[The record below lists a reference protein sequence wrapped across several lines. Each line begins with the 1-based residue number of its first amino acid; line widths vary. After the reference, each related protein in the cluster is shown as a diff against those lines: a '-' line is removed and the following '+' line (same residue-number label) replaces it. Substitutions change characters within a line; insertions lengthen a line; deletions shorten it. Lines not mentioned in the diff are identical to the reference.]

1 LSSQFRKGLFV
12 VGLAFATATLSGQ
25 VVEPGRPQRPTPIA
39 KELPLTQ
46 KQQLGDAPVFKLS
59 PLDDS
64 VRDLPSPRHGV
75 ARVGVRRAL
84 ASSVLGQGAWQSAAD
99 GAGVWRLSLESENA
113 VALRVHFVN
122 FNVGA
127 GKVWIHD
134 TANQQTYGPYTGLGR
149 FEDGR
154 FWTEAIFGDSIEVE
168 YVPAAGRASSG
179 APPFQM
185 PEISHLYRVAGMVSP
200 RPASSQR
207 TATSRRRTISQ
218 SSASSSLSAATPGAG
233 LDPAPTSGGTTCFL
247 DASCYFTGA
256 NATEYPAVP
265 LVHGSM
271 AFLLFSDS
279 SGEYQCSGQMLN
291 APNGKPI
298 LLTAGH
304 CINSPATLESLTA
317 AFDYNP
323 STCGGVPPNP
333 FNLTQITGASLLSY
347 SDLPFETINSE
358 SDIVNDLDYSLVLM
372 SGFPDTPDFTL
383 AGYSTFELAFGQK
396 VTSLSY
402 PIGRSLQFA
411 YAPRVDS
418 TTVDTAPS
426 NLYPGYWA
434 NAYQI
439 EYNTI
444 GRIDDGSSGSG
455 IFDNQGHLLGTLS
468 TGVADCNN
476 PNPVT
481 GACPIGSTACD
492 VTGPYDNWYNKFS
505 ATYEQVRDY
514 LEQPILGPLAS
525 NSAEFSASPNP
536 IYTSNLYGLG
546 QTTLTFKAPIT
557 VTNIEIR
564 IGSPDGRLL
573 GSADN
578 SGTAKT
584 GPWVTNGMV
593 FYLQNV
599 TGGLPLTAG
608 NTIATV
614 TAQVIESATGGAP
627 VGTLT
632 ANPSTVVVPNGSY
645 LGQTT
650 LNWTAPGASL
660 VQLRIGSPTGTLFA
674 EAGSTASATTGD
686 WVSDGMTFYLV
697 NVSNGPA
704 SAADVLASAVVHV
717 DVDGGST
724 VSPGTVS
731 FFLDPDPI
739 MVSSG
744 QYLGTATL
752 HWNTG
757 GLSPAQ
763 IRVGSPTGTV
773 FANDISATGTAQT
786 GSWVSNGL
794 LFYLEDMSGTVLAT
808 ATANLVASTIN
819 LGNTQFTVA
828 NNPILVPIGA
838 AATANVAWSTAV
850 SSDVE
855 IHSGAPWGPLV
866 ASGGSS
872 GAAAIP
878 NVVDGLT
885 LYLQNRSGDLN
896 PTGAFYPGDP
906 TPPPSYGQLPLELQ
920 YTLATAT
927 VHVVSL

>member
-1 LSSQFRKGLFV
+1 LKSQFGQGLFV
-12 VGLAFATATLSGQ
+12 VGLAFAAATASLSAQ
-25 VVEPGRPQRPTPIA
+25 VVEPGRPQRPIPIA

-46 KQQLGDAPVFKLS
+46 KQQLGAAPVFKLS

-84 ASSVLGQGAWQSAAD
+84 ASSVLGQAVWQSAAD
-99 GAGVWRLSLESENA
+99 GASVWRLSLESENA

-168 YVPAAGRASSG
+168 YVPAAGRASRG
-179 APPFQM
+179 APPFQI

-207 TATSRRRTISQ
+207 SATSQRRTISQ
-218 SSASSSLSAATPGAG
+218 SSASSSLSAATLRAG

-271 AFLLFSDS
+271 AYLLFSDS

-291 APNGKPI
+291 APNGRPI

-304 CINSPATLESLTA
+304 CINSSATLESLTA

-323 STCGGVPPNP
+323 SSCGGVPPNP
-333 FNLTQITGASLLSY
+333 MNLTQITGASLLSY
-347 SDLPFETINSE
+347 SDLPFETVNTV
-358 SDIVNDLDYSLVLM
+358 SDILNDLDYSLVLM

-383 AGYSTFELAFGQK
+383 AGYSTFELAFGQN

-402 PIGRSLQFA
+402 PIGLSLQFA

-418 TTVDTAPS
+418 TTVDTIA
-426 NLYPGYWA
+426 NGLYPGYWV

-439 EYNTI
+439 EYNTN

-481 GACPIGSTACD
+481 GACPNGSTACD

-514 LEQPILGPLAS
+514 LELAIPGSLAS
-525 NSAEFSASPNP
+525 DSAEFSASPNP
-536 IYTSNLYGLG
+536 IYTSNPYGLG

-564 IGSPDGRLL
+564 IGSPDGQLL
-573 GSADN
+573 GSAGN
-578 SGTAKT
+578 SGTAQT

-614 TAQVIESATGGAP
+614 TAQVIESASGVAP
-627 VGTLT
+627 LGTLT
-632 ANPSTVVVPNGSY
+632 ANPSTIVVPNGSY

-650 LNWTAPGASL
+650 LNWNAPGASL
-660 VQLRIGSPTGTLFA
+660 VQLRIGSPTGQLFA
-674 EAGSTASATTGD
+674 EAGPIASATTGD

-704 SAADVLASAVVHV
+704 SAANVLATAVVHV

-724 VSPGTVS
+724 VSPGNVS

-739 MVSSG
+739 LVSSG
-744 QYLGTATL
+744 QHLATATL

-763 IRVGSPTGTV
+763 IWVGASASTL
-773 FANDISATGTAQT
+773 FANDIPATGTAQT
-786 GSWVSNGL
+786 GPWVSNGL
-794 LFYLEDMSGTVLAT
+794 VFYLEDSSGNVLAST
-808 ATANLVASTIN
+808 TANLVTSTVN
-819 LGNTQFTVA
+819 LGNTQFTVI
-828 NNPILVPIGA
+828 NNPILVSTGPTI
-838 AATANVAWSTAV
+838 ANVTWSTTV

-866 ASGGSS
+866 AAGGST
-872 GAAAIP
+872 GAVAIP
-878 NVVDGLT
+878 NPTDGLT
-885 LYLQNRSGDLN
+885 LYLQDRSGDL
-896 PTGAFYPGDP
+896 APGQ
-906 TPPPSYGQLPLELQ
+906 SVGQLPLELQ
-920 YTLATAT
+920 YTLATVT
-927 VHVVSL
+927 VQVVNQ

>member
-1 LSSQFRKGLFV
+1 LV
-12 VGLAFATATLSGQ
+12 VGLAFAAAAATLSAQ

-46 KQQLGDAPVFKLS
+46 KQELGAAPVFKLS

-75 ARVGVRRAL
+75 ARVGARRAL

-99 GAGVWRLSLESENA
+99 GASVWRLSLESENA

-122 FNVGA
+122 FNAGA

-134 TANQQTYGPYTGLGR
+134 TANQQTYGPYSGLGR

-179 APPFQM
+179 APPFEI
-185 PEISHLYRVAGMVSP
+185 PEISHLYRVGGLLSP
-200 RPASSQR
+200 RAASSQR
-207 TATSRRRTISQ
+207 SATSQR
-218 SSASSSLSAATPGAG
+218 SAASPSVSAASPRAG
-233 LDPAPTSGGTTCFL
+233 LDPSIDSAGVTCFL

-271 AFLLFSDS
+271 AYLLFSDS

-304 CINSPATLESLTA
+304 CINSSATLESLTA
-317 AFDYNP
+317 AFDYNT
-323 STCGGVPPNP
+323 SSCGGVPPNP
-333 FNLTQITGASLLSY
+333 VNLTQITGSRLLSF
-347 SDLPFETINSE
+347 SDLPFETVNTV
-358 SDIVNDLDYSLVLM
+358 SDILNDLDYSLVLM

-383 AGYSTFELAFGQK
+383 AGYSTFELAFGQN

-402 PIGRSLQFA
+402 PIGLSLQFA
-411 YAPRVDS
+411 NAPRVDS
-418 TTVDTAPS
+418 TTADTIA
-426 NLYPGYWA
+426 NELYPGYWA

-476 PNPVT
+476 PNQQT
-481 GACPIGSTACD
+481 GACPNGSTACD

-514 LEQPILGPLAS
+514 LELPISGPLAS

-536 IYTSNLYGLG
+536 IYTSSPYGQG
-546 QTTLTFKAPIT
+546 STTLTFKAPLG

-564 IGSPDGRLL
+564 IGSPDGQLL
-573 GSADN
+573 GSAGN
-578 SGTAKT
+578 SGTAQA

-614 TAQVIESATGGAP
+614 TAQVIESASGVAPLGA
-627 VGTLT
+627 LT
-632 ANPSTVVVPNGSY
+632 ANPSTIVVPNGSY

-650 LNWTAPGASL
+650 LNWNAPGASL
-660 VQLRIGSPTGTLFA
+660 VQLRIGSPTGQLFA
-674 EAGSTASATTGD
+674 EAGSVASATTGD

-704 SAADVLASAVVHV
+704 SAANVLATAVVHV

-724 VSPGTVS
+724 IGPGRVS

-739 MVSSG
+739 LASSG
-744 QYLGTATL
+744 QYLGTSTL

-757 GLSPAQ
+757 GVGGAQ
-763 IRVGSPTGTV
+763 IRIGSPAGTL
-773 FANDISATGTAQT
+773 FANDLSPIGFAQT
-786 GSWVSNGL
+786 GPWVSNGL
-794 LFYLEDMSGTVLAT
+794 LFYLEDSSGTVLAT
-808 ATANLVASTIN
+808 ATANLVANTIN
-819 LGNTQFTVA
+819 LGKTQFTVT
-828 NNPILVPIGA
+828 NNPILVSAGQ
-838 AATANVAWSTAV
+838 AATANVTWSTAV

-855 IHSGAPWGPLV
+855 VHSGAPWGPLV
-866 ASGGSS
+866 ASGGST

-878 NVVDGLT
+878 NVTDGLT
-885 LYLQNRSGDLN
+885 LYLQDRSGDVAAGPN
-896 PTGAFYPGDP
+896 SVG
-906 TPPPSYGQLPLELQ
+906 SLPLELQ
-920 YTLATAT
+920 YTLATVT
-927 VHVVSL
+927 VQVVNQ